1 MTRMNMAGGLT
12 LRGADLLA
20 ASLVVL
26 SRVGT
31 QVLAT
36 IDCDKVYS
44 VTDAARMLEFCD
56 RHGITVKQDW
66 TLRGYV
72 LNNNNEYVPRG
83 LVGNGHRAGA

>member
-12 LRGADLLA
+12 LTGRELLA

-31 QVLAT
+31 QVHAT
-36 IDCDKVYS
+36 IDMDAVY
-44 VTDAARMLEFCD
+44 VVRDAARMLEFCD

-66 TLRGYV
+66 TFV
-72 LNNNNEYVPRG
+72 QWN
-83 LVGNGHRAGA
+83 VGNGHQAGA

>member
-44 VTDAARMLEFCD
+44 VTDAARMLEFCE
-56 RHGITVKQDW
+56 RHDITVKQDW
-66 TLRGYV
+66 TFSTW
-72 LNNNNEYVPRG
+72 N
-83 LVGNGHRAGA
+83 VGNGHQAGA